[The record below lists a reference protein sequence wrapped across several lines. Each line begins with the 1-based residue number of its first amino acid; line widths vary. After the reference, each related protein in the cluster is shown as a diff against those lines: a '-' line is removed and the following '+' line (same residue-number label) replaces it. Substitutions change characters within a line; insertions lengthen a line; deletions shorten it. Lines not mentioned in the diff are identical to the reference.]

1 VVKEVGERLSLLL
14 SCVQG
19 TNSDCGKAPSLLTRL
34 CLILPK
40 LYWSDPHLSD
50 SAFKVLW
57 LISRPKLDCISRA
70 NSAEGGYVEP
80 ITPVHWAGK
89 SGRAH
94 GVRWWCS
101 TVENA
106 PWGFCARMIRS
117 ALAISRQGSGGADRP
132 DRGRILVLIRISDR
146 LHLLF
151 TLLSSLLKMQWSK
164 FDRSISVP
172 FACRVDSFF
181 ASSGYV
187 GLPGVEGHRLGS

>member
-1 VVKEVGERLSLLL
+1 MVAALRRQ

-19 TNSDCGKAPSLLTRL
+19 TNSDCGWKAPSLLTRL

-50 SAFKVLW
+50 SAFKMLW
-57 LISRPKLDCISRA
+57 LISRPKLDCISRE

-106 PWGFCARMIRS
+106 PSRFCARMIRS
-117 ALAISRQGSGGADRP
+117 ALAISRQGSGGADFSY
-132 DRGRILVLIRISDR
+132 VFLIDSIYC
-146 LHLLF
+146 LLY
-151 TLLSSLLKMQWSK
+151 LRACSK
-164 FDRSISVP
+164 CSG
-172 FACRVDSFF
+172 
-181 ASSGYV
+181 ASSTV
-187 GLPGVEGHRLGS
+187 LSPFPFLAGLTASCLLRLRRIAWCGGPSARFVI